1 MKLFEFLD
9 DNQENVDR
17 DKQVKEFISFVLDRL
32 GCKLE
37 PDVRLVSNKKQAE
50 HYKSFGGTDMQDG
63 KIWVYIGNRNLADIL
78 RTTAHEIVHFVQLKN
93 GDISGPEDGKTG
105 SDIENQ
111 ANVIA
116 AALMR
121 VYGRLHPNIFE

>member
-1 MKLFEFLD
+1 MKLLEFLD
-9 DNQENVDR
+9 TEHIKNRNIQAE
-17 DKQVKEFISFVLDRL
+17 KFIEFVLDRL
-32 GCKLE
+32 KCDLKPDIKLV
-37 PDVRLVSNKKQAE
+37 DNKKQAE
-50 HYKSFGGTDMQDG
+50 HYKSFGGTDIENG
-63 KIWVYIGNRNLADIL
+63 KIWVYIGRRNLADIL
-78 RTTAHEIVHFVQLKN
+78 RTIAHEIVHFVQLKN
-93 GDISGPEDGKTG
+93 GDIHGPDDGLTG